1 MQPYKFKVKYES
13 GLKNI
18 ANPLSRLVGKSET
31 KGNHTS
37 KAEEYAW
44 FVAVT
49 ATPSSLTTQEV
60 EEAAAKDEE
69 LYAVREC

>member
-37 KAEEYAW
+37 KAEEYA
-44 FVAVT
+44 
-49 ATPSSLTTQEV
+49 
-60 EEAAAKDEE
+60 
-69 LYAVREC
+69 